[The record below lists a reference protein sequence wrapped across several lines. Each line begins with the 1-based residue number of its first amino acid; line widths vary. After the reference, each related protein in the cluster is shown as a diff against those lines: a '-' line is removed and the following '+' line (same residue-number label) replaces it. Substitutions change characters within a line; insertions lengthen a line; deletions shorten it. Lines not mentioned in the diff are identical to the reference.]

1 MMTIADIRTATA
13 PILRR
18 YEIQRAY
25 LFGSVA
31 RGEATRH
38 SDIDMIALK
47 QTSERFLDRTK
58 GILQELNDAILDS
71 SVELLI
77 YTPEEYERMRTEPFI
92 SKAERESVMLYERL

>member
-1 MMTIADIRTATA
+1 MISSA